1 MKLEIWEFAGW
12 VKPGI
17 TSRKIPHGKKEVFP
31 WENPAGLAALSLRM
45 DPGKDP
51 RKEGNGSRKGQGWIQ
66 GRRGMHPGKNRDG
79 SQEESQEGSQKEGEW
94 ILGRIPGK
102 ILERT
107 GMDPETILKMM
118 GMDPGKDGD
127 GSQEK
132 QGWITGKTRD
142 GSQGKTGVD
151 CGMDPEK
158 DPKKDPGKNRD
169 GSWEGWGWIPG
180 RAGMNPRK
188 DPRKYPRK
196 EQGWILGRIPGRI
209 LARMEMDPKKGR
221 DESRKDPRKDPKKNR
236 DGSQQ

>member
-1 MKLEIWEFAGW
+1 MIPLPDHWDSDIQGMSDPRTGTGESPGSVGSGWECLIRNREGFGNLRGAAGEKSRERDANPGLQDILELFQGLGMQCWNPLAFFLVDEAGNL
-12 VKPGI
+12 GI
-17 TSRKIPHGKKEVFP
+17 CQLGKTGDNQQ
-31 WENPAGLAALSLRM
+31 ENPTWKKGGFPM
-45 DPGKDP
+45 GKSRWFGCAFPQD
-51 RKEGNGSRKGQGWIQ
+51 GSWE
-66 GRRGMHPGKNRDG
+66 G
-79 SQEESQEGSQKEGEW
+79 SQEGGEW
-94 ILGRIPGK
+94 IPERIPGK

-169 GSWEGWGWIPG
+169 GSWEG
-180 RAGMNPRK
+180 
-188 DPRKYPRK
+188 
-196 EQGWILGRIPGRI
+196 QG
-209 LARMEMDPKKGR
+209 
-221 DESRKDPRKDPKKNR
+221 
-236 DGSQQ
+236 